1 MTARKNLEEAI
12 ELLLNEDEENAH
24 VAFHN
29 FIVKTAQSIHEAV
42 IAEDELDDEI
52 AEEDDSNEV
61 EESVQDEY
69 FGRDELAMENDDE
82 EEGMEGPDEM
92 DDDDAESEL
101 EMDDE
106 DEEGEGVTLDAEDVS
121 DLQASLQDLQAK
133 FDELTGGGEME
144 DESDMEDEAEMDMDM
159 DMEDEDDMEES
170 LTFESE
176 DEHEEDEEL
185 DEAVS
190 HDAGVAAH
198 AHAKTDAHGKH
209 GKGESIKHNDDAKLP
224 ESAEFDF
231 DLTEEDFEDLEEGL
245 KTIDVK
251 MGGEQGAGKFAGE
264 ETHTK
269 SPVAQRDKSDVRA
282 DARSMSSKKAEHAGY
297 DLEAKTDGA
306 YGESQKM
313 TPHAGDNSHDKA
325 KTPTSVAKGGG
336 LEKQKGYGE
345 GESGA
350 GKFAGTETNTKS
362 PIGSAGTRN
371 ES

>member
-69 FGRDELAMENDDE
+69 FGRDELTMENDDE
-82 EEGMEGPDEM
+82 EGMPGPDEM
-92 DDDDAESEL
+92 DDDDAEEEL

-106 DEEGEGVTLDAEDVS
+106 DEEEEGEGVTLDADDVS

-133 FDELTGGGEME
+133 FDELTGGGEVE
-144 DESDMEDEAEMDMDM
+144 DEDDMEDEAEMDMDM
-159 DMEDEDDMEES
+159 DMEDDMEES
-170 LTFESE
+170 LAFESE
-176 DEHEEDEEL
+176 EHDEDEDEL

-198 AHAKTDAHGKH
+198 GHAKTDAHGKH
-209 GKGESIKHNDDAKLP
+209 SKGESIKHNDDAKLP

-282 DARSMSSKKAEHAGY
+282 DARSMTSKKAEHAGY
-297 DLEAKTDGA
+297 DLQAKTDGA

-325 KTPTSVAKGGG
+325 PALKDVAKGGG